1 MNRKKNKTMKSK
13 NMKMIKKMQQNNNSN
28 SNKMMMKAWKKLKII
43 LILKNIED
51 HKVWHNLTIQ
61 FFQDTIPNNK
71 IVLQDK
77 T

>member
-1 MNRKKNKTMKSK
+1 
-13 NMKMIKKMQQNNNSN
+13 
-28 SNKMMMKAWKKLKII
+28 MKAWKKLKII